1 MEIIFDSIILVV
13 CCISKGLLIKPQ
25 CMLLEI
31 SVHDV
36 LKEELID

>member
-1 MEIIFDSIILVV
+1 MEITFDSIILLACSV
-13 CCISKGLLIKPQ
+13 SRWLLIKSQ